1 VEFEL
6 KNWWELFIILGQP
19 FLNLPVIISTMLR
32 SENATRILV
41 LTTPRSYRLQAFRE
55 AAERLGIDITSGMDL
70 PLELADQW
78 PGVLALDF
86 RNLDSAVRQI
96 VAFAQE
102 LPLSGILAVDDSGSE
117 LAAAASQALDLPHNQ
132 PSAAKAARDKA
143 LMRQILK
150 RGGLPTPWFRKF
162 NTSDDPAEV
171 ARQVPYPCVIKPIN
185 LNGSRGVIRADS
197 PAELTAAIQ
206 TLRKIIEHPL
216 ADGPQPYLV
225 EAYIPGIEIAL
236 EGLLDNG
243 RLQVLALFD
252 KPDPLMGPY
261 FEETIYVTPSRLPSE
276 IQDEVFHVTNEA
288 VRALGLSI
296 GPVHAEMRIN
306 DQGVWIVELAGRS
319 IGGLCSQVLRFGMG
333 GSLEELILGQM
344 CGIRAA
350 EDQKEPIASGVM
362 MIPIP
367 SAGILRQVRGVE
379 EAVAVPLID
388 NIELTARLNYP
399 LVPLPEGDSYLGF
412 IFARGDTPEGVESAL
427 REAHSRLEFAIDPF
441 FELLPV

>member
-1 VEFEL
+1 M
-6 KNWWELFIILGQP
+6 
-19 FLNLPVIISTMLR
+19 SR
-32 SENATRILV
+32 SENTPRILV

-55 AAERLGIDITSGMDL
+55 AAERLGIDIITGMDM
-70 PLELADQW
+70 PRELADQW
-78 PGVLALDF
+78 PGVLPLDF
-86 RNLDSAVRQI
+86 RNSGSAVRQI
-96 VAFAQE
+96 IAFAQE

-117 LAAAASQALDLPHNQ
+117 LAATAAQALDLPHNQ

-143 LMRQILK
+143 RMRQILK

-162 NTSDDPAEV
+162 NTSDDPAEI
-171 ARQVPYPCVIKPIN
+171 ALQVPYPCVIKPTN

-197 PAELTAAIQ
+197 PAEFTAAVQ
-206 TLRKIIEHPL
+206 KLRKIIEHPL
-216 ADGPQPYLV
+216 AYGPQPYLV
-225 EAYIPGIEIAL
+225 EAYIQGTEIAL

-252 KPDPLMGPY
+252 KPDPLVGPY
-261 FEETIYVTPSRLPSE
+261 FEETIYVTPSRLPLNIQEE
-276 IQDEVFHVTNEA
+276 IFRVTNEA
-288 VRALGLSI
+288 VRVLGLSI

-319 IGGLCSQVLRFGMG
+319 IGGLCSQVLRFGME
-333 GSLEELILGQM
+333 GSLEELILGQI
-344 CGIRAA
+344 CGIRMG
-350 EDQKEPIASGVM
+350 ENRNQSTASGVM

-379 EAVAVPLID
+379 EAMAVPLID

-412 IFARGDTPEGVESAL
+412 IFARGDTPEEVESAL
-427 REAHSRLEFAIDPF
+427 RKAHSRLEFAIDPI